1 MTVSNTSELYV
12 TENPPQSK
20 KITAGSVKK
29 PKNRHVYN
37 CRKESVTAAS
47 ATFPRSDF
55 QYNKTV
61 LRNDNISFLIN
72 FNVVNNHLR
81 RIILFKIRAAGKL
94 ERNYYFFGNCRNTVS
109 E

>member
-1 MTVSNTSELYV
+1 M
-12 TENPPQSK
+12 ENPPQSEK
-20 KITAGSVKK
+20 LRRALLKI
-29 PKNRHVYN
+29 R
-37 CRKESVTAAS
+37 CRENSVTKAS

-72 FNVVNNHLR
+72 FNIVNNHLR
-81 RIILFKIRAAGKL
+81 RIILFKIRVAGKL

>member
-1 MTVSNTSELYV
+1 MSELYM
-12 TENPPQSK
+12 TENPPQSEK
-20 KITAGSVKK
+20 LRRALLKI
-29 PKNRHVYN
+29 R
-37 CRKESVTAAS
+37 CRENSVTKAS

-72 FNVVNNHLR
+72 FNIVNNHLR

>member
-1 MTVSNTSELYV
+1 MRSRRGSAVFLFLKSVLRQTAFVDYKCDNRSRNQIDESNDSL
-12 TENPPQSK
+12 Q
-20 KITAGSVKK
+20 
-29 PKNRHVYN
+29 
-37 CRKESVTAAS
+37 
-47 ATFPRSDF
+47 SDF

-72 FNVVNNHLR
+72 FNIVNNHLR

>member
-1 MTVSNTSELYV
+1 M
-12 TENPPQSK
+12 ENPPQSEK
-20 KITAGSVKK
+20 LRRALLKI
-29 PKNRHVYN
+29 R
-37 CRKESVTAAS
+37 CRENSVTKAS

-72 FNVVNNHLR
+72 FNIVNNHLR

-94 ERNYYFFGNCRNTVS
+94 ERNYSS
-109 E
+109 ETITSSGIVETPFPNELRALSTPFI